1 MPCGG
6 LLHLHVCDLQDQ
18 GDQQQGIQEQVDQ
31 DILEEQLN
39 NQNIFINDS
48 KYILKNWFIVIQYY
62 IISMLVRTRVMF
74 ESE

>member
-62 IISMLVRTRVMF
+62 IISMLVHTRVMF

>member
-39 NQNIFINDS
+39 NQNIFINYS

-62 IISMLVRTRVMF
+62 IISMLVHTRVMF

>member
-39 NQNIFINDS
+39 EQ
-48 KYILKNWFIVIQYY
+48 
-62 IISMLVRTRVMF
+62 
-74 ESE
+74 SEHFYK